1 MSKKALIVWGGWDGH
16 EPQQIAE
23 IFRTTLLD
31 MGFDVEVSEEILDFI
46 AIHFDECL
54 CNDCMEELKNELVF
68 IK

>member
-1 MSKKALIVWGGWDGH
+1 MTMLSKYAPKECAKCGKLHICTGTVH
-16 EPQQIAE
+16 CPC
-23 IFRTTLLD
+23 
-31 MGFDVEVSEEILDFI
+31 FDVKVSEEILDFI